1 MLFRSIEEQLI
12 YALEIIA
19 GSLRAGNGLI
29 PALRAAHN
37 ESREPLRSHLKF
49 VLGQVMI
56 GEDPLQAIQQLSVR
70 VPLDTFRF
78 FTVTMCVHWESGGT
92 VADTLLGIAKAIRDR
107 VELMR
112 RVQAESVEVHASVV
126 SITQIHAGSATNVI
140 PDEAVMIGNVRTF
153 STGVLDLISRRVGV
167 DVRRF
172 YSFESLEIDSA
183 EARFGAGWAFERF
196 GASVRVPR
204 MNSYGVVMEDGRARV
219 ELEPGRFYAP
229 EAFARIGENFA
240 RGSYEH
246 DLRTR
251 DYRFLLEGRLR
262 PLDIGGWFGPW
273 WPAFFRQLEFPA
285 EPPEASVEVAGRW
298 KEGRLTRVF
307 VSAESERPVVRGVPL
322 DRVRTRLLIR
332 PGFVD
337 ALDAFGARGDGQ
349 VAGTFTYR
357 AVPGVDWSSLE
368 FRAESTLELPVVA
381 GLLGELGKIGRAHV

>member
-1 MLFRSIEEQLI
+1 MCSSD
-12 YALEIIA
+12 LEIVLEVPGEIAIDRLPAEVLLTLDRLQVEDAEATDLAVRLFPGTFPELAADVTLRLLGEPLSARGRAEVKEGRADVAFA
-19 GSLRAGNGLI
+19 GSLSPR
-29 PALRAAHN
+29 
-37 ESREPLRSHLKF
+37 
-49 VLGQVMI
+49 
-56 GEDPLQAIQQLSVR
+56 
-70 VPLDTFRF
+70 
-78 FTVTMCVHWESGGT
+78 
-92 VADTLLGIAKAIRDR
+92 
-107 VELMR
+107 
-112 RVQAESVEVHASVV
+112 
-126 SITQIHAGSATNVI
+126 
-140 PDEAVMIGNVRTF
+140 
-153 STGVLDLISRRVGV
+153 VLDLISRRVGV

-337 ALDAFGARGDGQ
+337 ALDAFGARGDGR